1 MSEDSRGV
9 AVDLACSDALWSA
22 ASLDSVLTLLADA
35 DAAPGGWDFHSRV
48 CHAIA
53 RIAELDRVAL
63 LCEGS
68 DGRVVGAWGI
78 PRGRIDELQP
88 TPDETARLRDATR
101 HSPVLIL
108 GDGGD
113 APLPE
118 RYTHSFAART
128 VVCVPVFARQ
138 RLLGIVLADRG
149 GCTFELSPDERHG
162 LWLAGKLAA
171 LVLTA
176 RDGTSREQRLL
187 RMKDWIEVG
196 RRIHE
201 RVVQRLAG
209 VAMVLSLDRPI
220 QHDEQTRA
228 REEITAALEDLRA
241 HLQMPLALAAEDDC
255 GDIRDKILSMGRTP
269 EAPPVDASWS
279 EDVSIPDELQP
290 LVEHFIEETVT
301 NARKHARATK
311 IEVNVTRG
319 NGILVDVVNDGV
331 RRAPGTTPGC
341 GQHLLTAEALMHG
354 CQAEFRM
361 VDTGRW
367 RARLALPEEGAMA

>member
-1 MSEDSRGV
+1 MTESARGV
-9 AVDLACSDALWSA
+9 ASDLACSDALWSA
-22 ASLDSVLTLLADA
+22 ASLDAVLTLLADA
-35 DAAPGGWDFHSRV
+35 NAAPGGWDFHSRV
-48 CHAIA
+48 CNAIA

-68 DGRVVGAWGI
+68 DGQVVGAWGI
-78 PRGRIDELQP
+78 PRGQIDELQP
-88 TPDETARLRDATR
+88 TPEETARLRSAAR
-101 HSPVLIL
+101 RSPVLIL
-108 GDGGD
+108 GEGGD
-113 APLPE
+113 APLPP
-118 RYTHSFAART
+118 RYTHSFAAET
-128 VVCVPVFARQ
+128 VVCVPVFARA

-149 GCTFELSPDERHG
+149 GGRFELSPDERHG

-176 RDGTSREQRLL
+176 RDGTSREQRLM

-220 QHDEQTRA
+220 QHDEQVRA
-228 REEITAALEDLRA
+228 REEIAEALSDLRT
-241 HLQMPLALAAEDDC
+241 HLQMPLALAADDDC
-255 GDIRDKILSMGRTP
+255 ADVRDWVLSLARNPGG
-269 EAPPVDASWS
+269 PPVNTRWS
-279 EDVSIPDELQP
+279 DDVHIPSEFQP

-301 NARKHARATK
+301 NARKHARATE
-311 IEVNVTRG
+311 IEVNVTCG
-319 NGILVDVVNDGV
+319 EGILVDVVNDGV
-331 RRAPGTTPGC
+331 RRAPAGSPGC
-341 GQHLLTAEALMHG
+341 GQHLLSAEALMHG

-367 RARLALPEEGAMA
+367 RARLALPKEGAMA